1 MSAERIAVAGASPVP
16 VTTTTSQAHSM
27 SDGSFLDA
35 VQVANATKVASA
47 PPVPIAT
54 ATQVVP
60 ESPESKEVPHPFFEH
75 DTWNPESESGFFGK
89 DGFDLGDLLDV
100 INPLQ
105 HIPVISSIYRSLTG
119 DEISPAA
126 RLAGSTLYGGPVG
139 LVTAFV
145 SGVIED
151 AADTTL
157 GDVVVAAFSDEDD
170 TEIAAQVA
178 EVSPAAGTPAFTAI
192 TASAMPAPLPIPLPP
207 ITAQT
212 NNPINAQPTP
222 ALFDP
227 IAAALGQPKS
237 APSPLAFAR
246 EMVESPR
253 SALASPSSVATR
265 SIIAADEMMRNQP
278 EISDSVSAV
287 LAARSQVPRG
297 GAVGGLS
304 TYRRS
309 PVMTQPVEERQ
320 LGQIPQTASFSA
332 GPITPPA
339 TANTRNGDAAPVP
352 GKRGAPPLRANIATN
367 SSPRR
372 RSATSTPVPSSMVPK
387 AMLSALDKYESMVQ
401 QRQKPDADLS
411 M

>member
-16 VTTTTSQAHSM
+16 VTTTSQAHSM

-35 VQVANATKVASA
+35 VQVASATKVASA
-47 PPVPIAT
+47 PPIPVAT
-54 ATQVVP
+54 ATQVAP
-60 ESPESKEVPHPFFEH
+60 EPPESKEVPHPFFEH
-75 DTWNPESESGFFGK
+75 DTWNPEAESGFFGE
-89 DGFDLGDLLDV
+89 DGFSLGDLLDV

-126 RLAGSTLYGGPVG
+126 RLAGGTLYGGPVG
-139 LVTAFV
+139 LVTAFIG
-145 SGVIED
+145 GVMED

-178 EVSPAAGTPAFTAI
+178 TVSPVAGAPAFAPTPADILA
-192 TASAMPAPLPIPLPP
+192 AAQPIRLPP
-207 ITAQT
+207 VAAQT
-212 NNPINAQPTP
+212 NVAVNAQPTP

-253 SALASPSSVATR
+253 SGLASPSSVATK
-265 SIIAADEMMRNQP
+265 SIIAADEMMRNQQ
-278 EISDSVSAV
+278 EISDPVSAV

-309 PVMTQPVEERQ
+309 PVMTQPVEQRQ
-320 LGQIPQTASFSA
+320 LGQIPQTASLSA
-332 GPITPPA
+332 GPITSPA
-339 TANTRNGDAAPVP
+339 PANTRNGDAAPVP
-352 GKRGAPPLRANIATN
+352 GKRGVPPLRANVAAN
-367 SSPRR
+367 LSPRR
-372 RSATSTPVPSSMVPK
+372 RAAASTPVPNNMVPK
-387 AMLSALDKYESMVQ
+387 AMMSALDKYESMVQ
-401 QRQKPDADLS
+401 QREKPDADLS

>member
-1 MSAERIAVAGASPVP
+1 MSEERIAVAGASPVP

-35 VQVANATKVASA
+35 VQVASSTKVLST
-47 PPVPIAT
+47 PPVPVAQV
-54 ATQVVP
+54 TQVA
-60 ESPESKEVPHPFFEH
+60 PESKEVPHPFYE
-75 DTWNPESESGFFGK
+75 DETWVPNEESGFFGE

-119 DEISPAA
+119 DEISPGA
-126 RLAGSTLYGGPVG
+126 RLAGGTLYGGPVG
-139 LVTAFV
+139 LVSAFV
-145 SGVIED
+145 SGVVED
-151 AADTTL
+151 TTDTTL
-157 GDVVVAAFSDEDD
+157 GDIVVAAFTNEDE

-178 EVSPAAGTPAFTAI
+178 SISPAAGIPTST
-192 TASAMPAPLPIPLPP
+192 PIPLMPWRLRCRYRCQRLLRKRIYRPKHRGPP
-207 ITAQT
+207 AS
-212 NNPINAQPTP
+212 
-222 ALFDP
+222 FDP
-227 IAAALGQPKS
+227 IAAALGQPQS

-246 EMVESPR
+246 EIVESPR
-253 SALASPSSVATR
+253 SGLAAPSSAATK

-278 EISDSVSAV
+278 EIPDSVSAV

-309 PVMTQPVEERQ
+309 PVMTESVEKQE

-332 GPITPPA
+332 HPITPPTPA
-339 TANTRNGDAAPVP
+339 TSRNGDAVPVP
-352 GKRGAPPLRANIATN
+352 GKRGVPPLRANIAAN
-367 SSPRR
+367 ASPRR
-372 RSATSTPVPSSMVPK
+372 RAATSTPVPSSMVPK
-387 AMLSALDKYESMVQ
+387 AMMSALDKYESMVQ
-401 QRQKPDADLS
+401 QRQKPDADLT

>member
-1 MSAERIAVAGASPVP
+1 MSEERIAVVGASPVP

-35 VQVANATKVASA
+35 VQVASSTKVLST
-47 PPVPIAT
+47 PPVPVAPV
-54 ATQVVP
+54 TQVA
-60 ESPESKEVPHPFFEH
+60 PESKEVPHPFYE
-75 DTWNPESESGFFGK
+75 DETWVPNEESGFFGE

-119 DEISPAA
+119 DEISPGA
-126 RLAGSTLYGGPVG
+126 RLAGGTLYGGPVG
-139 LVTAFV
+139 LVSAFV
-145 SGVIED
+145 SGVVED
-151 AADTTL
+151 TTDTTL
-157 GDVVVAAFSDEDD
+157 GDIVVAAFTNEDE

-178 EVSPAAGTPAFTAI
+178 SISPAAGIPTST
-192 TASAMPAPLPIPLPP
+192 PIPANAMAAPMP
-207 ITAQT
+207 IPVSEIVAQT
-212 NNPINAQPTP
+212 NLPAQTSRPP
-222 ALFDP
+222 ASFDP
-227 IAAALGQPKS
+227 IAAALGQPQS

-246 EMVESPR
+246 EIVESPR
-253 SALASPSSVATR
+253 SGLAAPSSAATK

-278 EISDSVSAV
+278 EIPDSVSAV

-309 PVMTQPVEERQ
+309 PVMTESVDKQE

-332 GPITPPA
+332 HPITPPTPA
-339 TANTRNGDAAPVP
+339 TSRNGDAVPVP
-352 GKRGAPPLRANIATN
+352 GKRGVPPLRANIAAN
-367 SSPRR
+367 ASPRR
-372 RSATSTPVPSSMVPK
+372 RAATSTPVPSSMVPK
-387 AMLSALDKYESMVQ
+387 AMMSALDKYESMVQ
-401 QRQKPDADLS
+401 QRQKPDADLT